1 LDLTDIIL
9 LSLALGIDCL
19 IVSFSQG
26 LIFKSERV
34 KNSLKL
40 ALTMGF
46 FQGFMPV
53 IGYLG
58 THKIYDFLI
67 PYSKWIVFTIFFL
80 LGANFIVQSFKRE
93 TCEKLNCIDFKCLA
107 GFGVATSIDAL
118 ISGANL
124 RLTHTVLWLAC
135 LIIGLGSFLM
145 SQIGFWSGNFINNI
159 RPKILH
165 ITGGLILIALAV
177 KSLL

>member
-1 LDLTDIIL
+1 MDLISIIL
-9 LSLALGIDCL
+9 LSFALGMDCL

-46 FQGFMPV
+46 FQGFMPI
-53 IGYLG
+53 IGYMG
-58 THKIYDFLI
+58 TNKIYNFLV
-67 PYSKWIVFTIFFL
+67 PYSKWLVFSIFFM
-80 LGANFIVQSFKRE
+80 LGINFIVQSFKRE
-93 TCEKLNCIDFKCLA
+93 KCETLNCIDLKCLA
-107 GFGVATSIDAL
+107 GFGVATSVDAL

-124 RLTHTVLWLAC
+124 RLTHTILWLAC
-135 LIIGLGSFLM
+135 LLIGLGSLIM
-145 SQIGFWSGNFINNI
+145 SQVGFWSGNFIRNI
-159 RPKILH
+159 QPKILH
-165 ITGGLILIALAV
+165 ITGGLILIGLAL

>member
-1 LDLTDIIL
+1 MDLTDIIL

-26 LIFKSERV
+26 LIFKTERV

-58 THKIYDFLI
+58 THKIYDFLV
-67 PYSKWIVFTIFFL
+67 PYSKWIVFTIFFI

-93 TCEKLNCIDFKCLA
+93 ICENLTCIDFKCLVGL
-107 GFGVATSIDAL
+107 GFATSIDAL

-145 SQIGFWSGNFINNI
+145 SQIGFWSGNFIQNI

-165 ITGGLILIALAV
+165 ISGGLILIALAV